1 MTFRHATL
9 IHKHATQQS
18 RRRVNIFD
26 ATFALAIIVWMASL
40 ATMMHVGQM
49 IAPIAIPS
57 FVAGLIGHF
66 TWRRVVLAAMGIGW
80 AGSMLWIGFV

>member
-9 IHKHATQQS
+9 IHKRRQHQL

-49 IAPIAIPS
+49 IAPIAIPL
-57 FVAGLIGHF
+57 FAAGLIGHF

-80 AGSMLWIGFV
+80 AGWMLWMWFV